1 MIKSPL
7 YSVHYSSDEHDA
19 IFTTTDSLF
28 EATCDFYYMIDDLED
43 DEWITLHD
51 ANYKVLKIT

>member
-7 YSVHYSSDEHDA
+7 YSVHYSSDEHDSNL
-19 IFTTTDSLF
+19 TTTDSLF
-28 EATCDFYYMIDDLED
+28 EATCEFYYMIDDLED

-51 ANYKVLKIT
+51 ANSKVLKIT

>member
-7 YSVHYSSDEHDA
+7 YSVHYSSDEHDQ

-28 EATCDFYYMIDDLED
+28 EATCEFYYMIDDLQN

-51 ANYKVLKIT
+51 DKSKVLKIT